1 MRQCQIPST
10 PSSVEQDHVLLLA
23 GSHQNC
29 SSCEMDERSS
39 NSQIPG
45 LPDKWQFLSFL
56 MKRVYLSTYNKSV
69 I

>member
-23 GSHQNC
+23 DSHQNC

-56 MKRVYLSTYNKSV
+56 MKIVYLLIINL
-69 I
+69 